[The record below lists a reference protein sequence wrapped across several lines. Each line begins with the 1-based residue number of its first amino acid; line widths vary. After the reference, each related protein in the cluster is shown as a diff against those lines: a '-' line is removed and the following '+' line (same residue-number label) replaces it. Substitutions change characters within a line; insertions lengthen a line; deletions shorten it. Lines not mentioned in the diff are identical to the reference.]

1 MQSDKKEDQDRV
13 VDMLLKSKDRGKAW
27 LRGGW
32 KDEPNA
38 DQLGRDIGLEAG
50 ERESAQ
56 GGEVWFEKGRSAMEK
71 VVEGLSEF

>member
-1 MQSDKKEDQDRV
+1 MHSKKQEDRDRV
-13 VDMLLKSKDRGKAW
+13 VDMLLKSKDKGKAF

-38 DQLGRDIGLEAG
+38 DSLGRDISVEEGETGEA
-50 ERESAQ
+50 
-56 GGEVWFEKGRSAMEK
+56 WYEKGRAAMEK